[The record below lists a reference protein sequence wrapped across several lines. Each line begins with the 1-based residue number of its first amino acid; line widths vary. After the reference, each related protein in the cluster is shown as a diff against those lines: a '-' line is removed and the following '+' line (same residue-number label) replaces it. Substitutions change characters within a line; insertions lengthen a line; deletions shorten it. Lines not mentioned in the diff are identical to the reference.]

1 MAKNAQKEVGAD
13 YGEEVNDD
21 GRATSG
27 ERRRKDWV
35 ETMVRMRRHG
45 EKVGVDKRVTRL

>member
-1 MAKNAQKEVGAD
+1 MMMEGRQVDNI
-13 YGEEVNDD
+13 EEA
-21 GRATSG
+21 RLM